1 MQLTP
6 TFTSGYASSAGTSIF
21 ARIAEYLGLSER
33 IAARAARRQIMREL
47 ESMDDRELAD
57 LGIDRADFHRIARGE
72 QFAR

>member
-6 TFTSGYASSAGTSIF
+6 TFTSGYTSTGTSIF

-33 IAARAARRQIMREL
+33 LAASAERRQIMREL
-47 ESMDDRELAD
+47 ESMNDRDLAD

>member
-6 TFTSGYASSAGTSIF
+6 TFTSGYTSGAGTSVF
-21 ARIAEYLGLSER
+21 ARIAAYFGLSER
-33 IAARAARRQIMREL
+33 IAANAKRRQIMREL
-47 ESMDDRELAD
+47 ESMDNRELAD